1 MRDCLLREIQYRT
14 SRSSGPGGQH
24 VNKTETRVELLWD
37 PGNSVC
43 LNDQQKSLVVVRLA
57 SRLTDGGIMIMASER
72 YRSQV
77 RNKEDVTDRFLD
89 LVKTCLVPI
98 PKRVKTKP
106 TRASRERRIKEKKI
120 RGDVKRMRRDKPG
133 E

>member
-1 MRDCLLREIQYRT
+1 
-14 SRSSGPGGQH
+14 

-77 RNKEDVTDRFLD
+77 RNREDVTDRFLD

-106 TRASRERRIKEKKI
+106 TRASREKRIKEKKI